1 MSRRWTVFAIASA
14 GAFVAFLDVT
24 IVSVAFPAIE
34 AGFSDSSRSDLSWVL
49 SSYNIVLA
57 ALLVPAGRVA
67 DAIGRRRVFLG
78 GLAAFAVASVMCAVA
93 PTVGALIGARVL
105 QAAAAAAIIP
115 SSLAYV
121 LAEFPHSERAK
132 AAGLWGA
139 AAGISAALGP
149 SLGGFLI
156 SVGSWPLIFLVN
168 LPVGVLSLIWG
179 ARALDNPPGR
189 RDKRP
194 DVLGAVLLIAAT
206 SLLTLGIVR
215 GNEWGWGDIR
225 TLVSVAAALIIAL
238 TFGWRSTLKQSAS
251 TEIVLFRERNVA
263 IGNLGTF
270 LFAIAGYGFILNNV
284 LFLTG
289 VWHYSLLTAGFA
301 LTVSPIAMAV
311 AAGPAGVI
319 ADRYGHRVVAVLGG
333 LVFAAGCMWLAH
345 NVGAQPDFR
354 GVWLPGSLIAGAGA
368 GLAYPSLGSAAVS
381 TLREADFGVG
391 SALNAMSRQIGAA
404 FGVALVIAVVG
415 SPASVDALAS
425 FGRGWTVAVCASIAA
440 AIVALA
446 LRRVTARPVKQ
457 WMAPAVRYEES

>member
-1 MSRRWTVFAIASA
+1 MPRRWKVFAIASG

-34 AGFSDSSRSDLSWVL
+34 SGLPETSRSDLSWVL

-78 GLAAFAVASVMCAVA
+78 GLVAFAVASVLCAIS
-93 PTVGALIGARVL
+93 PTVEALIGARVL
-105 QAAAAAAIIP
+105 QATAAAAIIP

-121 LAEFPHSERAK
+121 LAEFPHSERAT

-139 AAGISAALGP
+139 TAAISAALGP

-156 SVGSWPLIFLVN
+156 TIGSWPLIFLVN
-168 LPVGVLSLIWG
+168 LPIGLLSLVWG

-189 RDKRP
+189 SDKQP
-194 DVLGAVLLIAAT
+194 DVLGAILVIAAT
-206 SLLTLGIVR
+206 SLLTLGVVR
-215 GNEWGWGDIR
+215 SSQWGWGDAR
-225 TLVSVAAALIIAL
+225 TLASIASAFAIAAG
-238 TFGWRSTLKQSAS
+238 FVWRSTRRQSAS

-263 IGNLGTF
+263 IGNLGTLF
-270 LFAIAGYGFILNNV
+270 FAIAGYGFILNNV

-289 VWHYSLLTAGFA
+289 VWHYSLITAGLA
-301 LTVSPIAMAV
+301 LTVSPIAMAIT
-311 AAGPAGVI
+311 AGPAGIV
-319 ADRYGHRVVAVLGG
+319 ADRYGQRVVAVAGG
-333 LVFAAGCMWLAH
+333 LVFAASCMWLTRRI
-345 NVGAQPDFR
+345 GAQPDFS
-354 GVWLPGSLIAGAGA
+354 GVWLPGSLTAGVGA

-404 FGVALVIAVVG
+404 LGVALVITVVG
-415 SPASVDALAS
+415 SPGSIDALAA
-425 FGRGWTVAVCASIAA
+425 FGRGWTVVGCASIAA
-440 AIVALA
+440 AISAIA
-446 LRRVTARPVKQ
+446 LRRTTDPADQ
-457 WMAPAVRYEES
+457 WIAPKVRYEES